1 MKPLSGAIVM
11 CMLIAVS
18 AAFAEVQTKTARIGT
33 TTVHYKVVVP
43 KEYDPAKPYPAVL
56 AFGGG
61 AQTMETV
68 DLTLQRNWQK
78 EAESRG
84 YIVILPAA
92 PDDVLF
98 FQGGEKI
105 FPKFIVMIL
114 ANYKILGNKFHAAGY
129 SNGGTSAFLIAALYP
144 QYFLSIT
151 AFPGYLLRDTS
162 TNLKNIS
169 KLCINMYVG
178 ELDSGFLDLM
188 RKQSDQFRESGLTV
202 KCFIEKGQGHI
213 LGTLGGG
220 GSVRLFNNF
229 DEARQGCEGSHTEH
243 EKRAYD

>member
-11 CMLIAVS
+11 YMLIAVS
-18 AAFAEVQTKTARIGT
+18 AVFAEVQNKTARIGT

-43 KEYDPAKPYPAVL
+43 KEYGPAKAYPAVL

-105 FPKFIVMIL
+105 C
-114 ANYKILGNKFHAAGY
+114 HD
-129 SNGGTSAFLIAALYP
+129 
-144 QYFLSIT
+144 
-151 AFPGYLLRDTS
+151 PGQL
-162 TNLKNIS
+162 
-169 KLCINMYVG
+169 
-178 ELDSGFLDLM
+178 
-188 RKQSDQFRESGLTV
+188 
-202 KCFIEKGQGHI
+202 
-213 LGTLGGG
+213 
-220 GSVRLFNNF
+220 
-229 DEARQGCEGSHTEH
+229 
-243 EKRAYD
+243 

>member
-1 MKPLSGAIVM
+1 MY
-11 CMLIAVS
+11 MLIAVS
-18 AAFAEVQTKTARIGT
+18 AAFAEVQTKTARVGT

-84 YIVILPAA
+84 YIVILPA

-114 ANYKILGNKFHAAGY
+114 ANYKILGNKFRAAGY

-162 TNLKNIS
+162 MNLKNIS

-178 ELDSGFLDLM
+178 ELDSRFLDLM
-188 RKQSDQFRESGLTV
+188 RKQSDQFPESGLTV
-202 KCFIEKGQGHI
+202 KFLIEKGQGHI

-229 DEARQGCEGSHTEH
+229 EGARQGCEGSHTEH

>member
-11 CMLIAVS
+11 YMLIAVS

-43 KEYDPAKPYPAVL
+43 KEYDPAKAYPAVL

-68 DLTLQRNWQK
+68 ALTLQRNWQK

-98 FQGGEKI
+98 FSGRREN
-105 FPKFIVMIL
+105 L
-114 ANYKILGNKFHAAGY
+114 
-129 SNGGTSAFLIAALYP
+129 P
-144 QYFLSIT
+144 QIHRHD
-151 AFPGYLLRDTS
+151 PGQL
-162 TNLKNIS
+162 
-169 KLCINMYVG
+169 
-178 ELDSGFLDLM
+178 
-188 RKQSDQFRESGLTV
+188 
-202 KCFIEKGQGHI
+202 
-213 LGTLGGG
+213 
-220 GSVRLFNNF
+220 
-229 DEARQGCEGSHTEH
+229 
-243 EKRAYD
+243 